1 MTVAVAV
8 TMAAGPMTR
17 LRDLPHW
24 SNATPME
31 RVALRVLVVLRPVL
45 YVGFLLVPNARKKS

>member
-1 MTVAVAV
+1 
-8 TMAAGPMTR
+8 MAAGPMTR

-31 RVALRVLVVLRPVL
+31 RVALRAMVVLRPIL
-45 YVGFLLVPNARKKS
+45 YVGFLLVPNARRKP